1 MNLSCEDDLQAWM
14 EDPLQLSMAFG
25 ETADQFPNPIVVED
39 CSFKGLQ
46 QAPLTFVIETK
57 KIFEDCQYA
66 GSVGSPDAYTEED
79 IDEDAWEEEFSMITS
94 SDREAPEVPDR
105 EVPDSSVP
113 VLDVN
118 IQKELVELPVKEFN
132 IKIKSLKLDN
142 RVLQHLKLCRKRL
155 KNRQAAIR
163 SRSKKETE
171 TSFLR
176 NKVDELTREK
186 EKQNQVILQLQKRLT
201 ELEKKSNLSS

>member
-1 MNLSCEDDLQAWM
+1 MSLSCEDELQAWM

-25 ETADQFPNPIVVED
+25 ESVDQFPNPLVVED
-39 CSFKGLQ
+39 CSFKGTQ
-46 QAPLTFVIETK
+46 PGSFPSFVIETK
-57 KIFEDCQYA
+57 KIFEDCPHA
-66 GSVGSPDAYTEED
+66 GSIGSPEAYTEED
-79 IDEDAWEEEFSMITS
+79 IDDDLWEEDFSKITSS

-105 EVPDSSVP
+105 DIPM
-113 VLDVN
+113 LDDDTK
-118 IQKELVELPVKEFN
+118 KELVELPVKEFN
-132 IKIKSLKLDN
+132 IKTKTLKLDA
-142 RVLQHLKLCRKRL
+142 RILQHLKLCRKRL

-186 EKQNQVILQLQKRLT
+186 EKQHQFILQLQKRLT
-201 ELEKKSNLSS
+201 ELEKKANLSS